1 MKYSVKYVI
10 LHLSI
15 SRMPFRRLLVTRL
28 EHYSGGVVQK
38 GRLSGQEHTEAQV
51 HWVVTTVK

>member
-1 MKYSVKYVI
+1 MKYSGKYVI

-15 SRMPFRRLLVTRL
+15 SRMPFRRLVVTRL

-38 GRLSGQEHTEAQV
+38 RWLSGQEHTEAQV
-51 HWVVTTVK
+51 HWVFTTVR